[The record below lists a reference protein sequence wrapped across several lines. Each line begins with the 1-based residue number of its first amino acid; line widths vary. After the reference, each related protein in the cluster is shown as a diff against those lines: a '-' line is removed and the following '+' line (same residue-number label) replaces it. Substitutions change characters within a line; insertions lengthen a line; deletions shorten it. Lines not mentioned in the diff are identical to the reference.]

1 MVQFS
6 VKTLLIAVAVV
17 SAFLAGWQ
25 WGRVEHAYDSLYYTR
40 ERARW
45 AEKRRE
51 LEGTISDLNA
61 ELLVP
66 VPPPL
71 PRVQNYFK

>member
-1 MVQFS
+1 MGWGLNREGHLMVQFS

-40 ERARW
+40 EQARAGQRKGVNW
-45 AEKRRE
+45 
-51 LEGTISDLNA
+51 
-61 ELLVP
+61 
-66 VPPPL
+66 
-71 PRVQNYFK
+71 RVRSAI